1 MGRLSWSS
9 KGAWRGGALGLG
21 GFLLLI
27 IQPAVADERR
37 STMEFWGGAEVN
49 ANSWSTYSGATIAL
63 SGFLETD
70 GWRLRIGDGYGTYS
84 YESDGSTI
92 RGHVGFG
99 ELLLGYQ
106 HQLGSLTLKGFVGA
120 AAEAHTL
127 SPFDTE
133 TTVVGTDYGVKTA
146 LESWWEI
153 TPEVWTSLDLSWSS
167 VHGGTYAAHARAGYR
182 IKPELSLDG
191 GHRKGNA
198 EYDGGRLRRSFA
210 SLVGGEIAQVQDSID
225 RSGETG
231 YGALCATAIS
241 IEQIGTAPGKNVVYV
256 ICGR

>member
-21 GFLLLI
+21 GILLLMT
-27 IQPAVADERR
+27 QPAAADERR
-37 STMEFWGGAEVN
+37 STWEIWGGADVN
-49 ANSWSTYSGATIAL
+49 ANSWSAYSGTTTAL

-182 IKPELSLDG
+182 IEPELSLG
-191 GHRKGNA
+191 MEASANGNS
-198 EYDGGRLRRSFA
+198 EYDGGRVGALVRFA
-210 SLVGGEIAQVQDSID
+210 WPGGETSASAGASID
-225 RSGETG
+225 RSGELGG
-231 YGALCATAIS
+231 YGALSAL
-241 IEQIGTAPGKNVVYV
+241 Y
-256 ICGR
+256 RY

>member
-1 MGRLSWSS
+1 VGRLSWSS

-84 YESDGSTI
+84 YESDGGSTI

-106 HQLGSLTLKGFVGA
+106 YQLGSLTLKGFVGA

-182 IKPELSLDG
+182 IKPELSLG
-191 GHRKGNA
+191 VEATAKGNA
-198 EYDGGRLRRSFA
+198 EYDGGRLGA
-210 SLVGGEIAQVQDSID
+210 LVRFSWSGGEIAASTGASID

-231 YGALCATAIS
+231 GYGALHAL
-241 IEQIGTAPGKNVVYV
+241 Y
-256 ICGR
+256 RY